1 MLSRIGLVQRKIVI
15 FRMDKQRDVIQFIL
29 AMGVLSQY
37 KPYAFIMH
45 TENSALTGQPEQRV
59 LCRRADRRFAC
70 PPVQTKQVAN
80 YVR

>member
-15 FRMDKQRDVIQFIL
+15 FRMDQRRDVIQFTL

-45 TENSALTGQPEQRV
+45 TENSALTGQSGQRV
-59 LCRRADRRFAC
+59 SGRKAGRRFVC